1 MKKLIS
7 LLLSG
12 LLVVSGCMKQSL
24 ADTGDMMTD
33 LTFMLESSS
42 PLNGDPDTRSS
53 YSTSP
58 SDKITDFTIFVFDAG
73 GNSVSANYYQGDANM
88 SGRALFINEALN
100 TTFNDAFDVY
110 IIANLGD
117 LRTSSEI
124 CNAGVPAVRKL
135 EDYSYG
141 FSDDLQE
148 FETKGFPMAGCYKGY
163 RPGRDSRTLYADKL
177 VTQYNIRFTKSPGNP
192 NTYTI
197 TGGRLGNVAVRC
209 TPFKAFRAASA
220 RDISSSGDSFSSGDI
235 SSLNGAGSASLF
247 VLENEQGNVFPASVN
262 SGKLRKMESF
272 PSGSIYRQICTYVEF
287 DFTVA
292 TPTATYE
299 NVTYRYFF
307 GDALRDC
314 SVHRNMI
321 YNLTLNFD
329 NVLVEDEG
337 WRIEPGD
344 PVIDESALSLSR
356 TQISI
361 IKGMSNTLTITKNTG
376 VTYEMSYSQA
386 DASAYGVTISKSS
399 SGNVDTYTFST
410 SYTPTVSGSTVPA
423 VSYADIPVTFTTSDG
438 LVTKDFI
445 IRVNKNPLLMEYS
458 FRDGLGSVEVSNTVD
473 WPDGTTFET
482 SITGILYGENQYCN
496 NRMLGRYSCDVWQ
509 SFLGVYDSSS
519 YLDEGDA
526 ASEDFQTIDLGTDD
540 IRTAMHEL
548 NMSHPTEHHYAVG
561 STEVHYTAVGHAYL
575 KVNYAV
581 VIDGSVAAVPV
592 MIIEGGGSPR
602 AGGTYR
608 TDADG
613 SSTYVSLY
621 AQRVP
626 AWPYEPSVTTNNAAD
641 SYSGGY
647 ERVNEEYQVSLQK
660 KNIVNGTP
668 VAYIKGEL
676 FALNVEGA
684 PRDSYDL
691 WTGIDYIYG
700 RPDTVSY

>member
-1 MKKLIS
+1 MKKLLS
-7 LLLSG
+7 LLFSG
-12 LLVVSGCMKQSL
+12 LLVISGCVKHSL
-24 ADTGDMMTD
+24 DDAGGAMSD
-33 LTFMLESSS
+33 LTFMLASSA
-42 PLNGDPDTRSS
+42 PANGDSGTRSS
-53 YSTSP
+53 YGTSP
-58 SDKITDFTIFVFDAG
+58 TDKITDFTIFVFDAG

-100 TTFNDAFDVY
+100 TTFSDAFDVY

-117 LRTSSEI
+117 LRTNGEI
-124 CNAGVPAVRKL
+124 CNAGVPDMRKL

-141 FSDDLQE
+141 FSDDLEE
-148 FETKGFPMAGCYKGY
+148 FETKGFPMAGYYRSY
-163 RPGRDSRTLYADKL
+163 RPASDSRTLYADKL
-177 VTQYNIRFTKSPGNP
+177 VTQYNIHFTKSPGNP

-209 TPFKAFRAASA
+209 TPFKTFKASSA
-220 RDISSSGDSFSSGDI
+220 RDISGSGDSFSYGDI

-247 VLENEQGNVFPASVN
+247 VLENEQGNVFPSSVN

-307 GDALRDC
+307 GDALWDC
-314 SVHRNMI
+314 SVHRNMV

-344 PVIDESALSLSR
+344 PVVDESALSLDR
-356 TQISI
+356 TQLSI
-361 IKGMSNTLTITKNTG
+361 IKGMSNTLTVTKNAG
-376 VTYEMSYSQA
+376 VTYEMTYSQA
-386 DASAYGVTISKSS
+386 DAAAYGVTISKSS
-399 SGNVDTYTFST
+399 WGNVDTYTFST
-410 SYTPTVSGSTVPA
+410 SYTPVVSGSAIPK

-438 LVTKDFI
+438 LVTKDFV
-445 IRVNKNPLLMEYS
+445 IRVNKNPVLLEYS
-458 FRDGLGSVEVSNTVD
+458 FRDGLGSVEVSSTVD
-473 WPDGTTFET
+473 WPAGTTFET
-482 SITGILYGENQYCN
+482 SVTGILYGENQYCN
-496 NRMLGRYSCDVWQ
+496 NRVLGRYSCDVWQ
-509 SFLGVYDSSS
+509 SFLGVYPSSS

-526 ASEDFQTIDLGTDD
+526 ASDDFQTIDLGTDE

-561 STEVHYTAVGHAYL
+561 ATEVHYTTVGHAYL
-575 KVNYAV
+575 KVNHAI

-592 MIIEGGGSPR
+592 MIIESGSPR
-602 AGGTYR
+602 AGSTYR
-608 TDADG
+608 TDEDG
-613 SSTYVSLY
+613 SSTYVSVY

-626 AWPYEPSVTTNNAAD
+626 AWRYEPSVTTNSAAD
-641 SYSGGY
+641 NYIDGY
-647 ERVNEEYQVSLQK
+647 IRVNEEYEVSLQK
-660 KNIVNGTP
+660 KNVVNGSP
-668 VAYIKGEL
+668 VAYLKGDL
-676 FALNVEGA
+676 YALNVEGA

-691 WTGIDYIYG
+691 WTGIDFIYG
-700 RPDTVSY
+700 LPDTVSY